1 MATGKKYYW
10 IKIKESFMTSD
21 KVDFLMSQKNGANY
35 IVLYQMLCLKTINT
49 NGELCRELGE
59 VIIPFDE
66 YKIQRDCKYFE
77 IDTIRVAF
85 ELYKKLGMIYVNSDN
100 MLQIA
105 DFNNMVGFETD
116 YATQKRVQRSGKSK
130 ELSVDRRVDRS
141 VDKSVEIVN
150 IDIRDKIL
158 DIDNRYKN
166 KDKDKELDIDSLNN
180 NTNIYNNSENEFKKP
195 TLDEIQLYAD
205 SIKTEMPIDCERFYD
220 HYESVG
226 WYVGK
231 APMVDWKAMV
241 RKWGKR
247 QKSAKELE
255 MEKSKLLKEEEQEK
269 ELTDEDIERIE
280 KLRQRILEKQ
290 EKLKEEDDES
300 IEDIRKS
307 LKEKWKK

>member
-49 NGELCRELGE
+49 DGELCRELGE

-85 ELYKKLGMIYVNSDN
+85 ELYKKLGMIYINSEN

-116 YATQKRVQRSGKSK
+116 YAVQKRIQRINNSAEQG
-130 ELSVDRRVDRS
+130 
-141 VDKSVEIVN
+141 VDKSVDKGVEPVH

-158 DIDNRYKN
+158 DNRYKN
-166 KDKDKELDIDSLNN
+166 KEKDKELNIDSLNN

-195 TLDEIQLYAD
+195 TIDEIQLYAD
-205 SIKTEMPIDCERFYD
+205 SIKTEQPIDCERFYN
-220 HYESVG
+220 HYEALG

-231 APMVDWKAMV
+231 TKMVDWKAMV

-255 MEKSKLLKEEEQEK
+255 MEKSKLLKEEEQKK
-269 ELTDEDIERIE
+269 ELTDEDKERIE
-280 KLRQRILEKQ
+280 KLRQSIFERQ
-290 EKLKEEDDES
+290 EKLKKEDDEP
-300 IEDIRKS
+300 IEDIRKRI
-307 LKEKWKK
+307 KEKVDRMK

>member
-35 IVLYQMLCLKTINT
+35 IVLYQMLCLKTLNT
-49 NGELCRELGE
+49 DGKLARELGE

-85 ELYKKLGMIYVNSDN
+85 ELYKKLGMIYVNSEN

-130 ELSVDRRVDRS
+130 ELSVDKGVDKS

-158 DIDNRYKN
+158 DNRYK
-166 KDKDKELDIDSLNN
+166 DKEFLNN
-180 NTNIYNNSENEFKKP
+180 NIIYNNSNFQKP
-195 TLDEIQLYAD
+195 THAEIQEYIN
-205 SIKTEMPIDCERFYD
+205 SIKTEMPIDVERFYD
-220 HYESVG
+220 YYEAVG
-226 WYVGK
+226 WMVGK
-231 APMVDWKAMV
+231 NPMQDWKA
-241 RKWGKR
+241 RIRGWGKR
-247 QKSAKELE
+247 KKTSKEIEMQESSANNSNNTNNQEECSQEDLDDIKKEL
-255 MEKSKLLKEEEQEK
+255 
-269 ELTDEDIERIE
+269 
-280 KLRQRILEKQ
+280 
-290 EKLKEEDDES
+290 
-300 IEDIRKS
+300 IRKAG
-307 LKEKWKK
+307 LVDRKD

>member
-35 IVLYQMLCLKTINT
+35 IVLYQMLCLKTLNT
-49 NGELCRELGE
+49 DGKLARELGE

-85 ELYKKLGMIYVNSDN
+85 ELYKKLGMIYVNSEN

-130 ELSVDRRVDRS
+130 ELSVDKG
-141 VDKSVEIVN
+141 VDKSVDKMVEPVH

-158 DIDNRYKN
+158 DNRYK
-166 KDKDKELDIDSLNN
+166 DKEFLNN
-180 NTNIYNNSENEFKKP
+180 NIIYNNSNFQKP
-195 TLDEIQLYAD
+195 THAEIQEYIN
-205 SIKTEMPIDCERFYD
+205 SIKTEMPIDVERFYD
-220 HYESVG
+220 YYEAVG
-226 WYVGK
+226 WMVGK
-231 APMVDWKAMV
+231 NPMQDWKA
-241 RKWGKR
+241 RIRGWGKR
-247 QKSAKELE
+247 KKTSKEIEMQESSANNSNNTNNQEECSQEDLDDIKKEL
-255 MEKSKLLKEEEQEK
+255 
-269 ELTDEDIERIE
+269 
-280 KLRQRILEKQ
+280 
-290 EKLKEEDDES
+290 
-300 IEDIRKS
+300 IRKAG
-307 LKEKWKK
+307 LVDRKD

>member
-1 MATGKKYYW
+1 
-10 IKIKESFMTSD
+10 MTSD

-49 NGELCRELGE
+49 DGELCRELGE

-85 ELYKKLGMIYVNSDN
+85 ELYKKLGMIYVNSEN

-116 YATQKRVQRSGKSK
+116 FAAQKRIQRINNST
-130 ELSVDRRVDRS
+130 EQSVDKS
-141 VDKSVEIVN
+141 VDKSVELVH

-158 DIDNRYKN
+158 DIDNRYKD
-166 KDKDKELDIDSLNN
+166 KEKDKELDIESLNYN

-195 TLDEIQLYAD
+195 TLDEIQLYAN
-205 SIKTEMPIDCERFYD
+205 SIKTEQPIDCERFYD

-247 QKSAKELE
+247 QKSAKEIE
-255 MEKSKLLKEEEQEK
+255 MDKSKRVDEEDSEDMYDEK
-269 ELTDEDIERIE
+269 TINE
-280 KLRQRILEKQ
+280 LRQRIKEKA
-290 EKLKEEDDES
+290 EKLK
-300 IEDIRKS
+300 
-307 LKEKWKK
+307 

>member
-1 MATGKKYYW
+1 MAKKRMFTMNIVDSDAFLDMPLSSQCLYFHLNMRADDDGFIGNPKRIARLIGSSEDDLKLLIVKKFVLTFENGVIV
-10 IKIKESFMTSD
+10 IKHWKMHNTLQNDRCTPTNYQDELKQLDIK
-21 KVDFLMSQKNGANY
+21 K
-35 IVLYQMLCLKTINT
+35 
-49 NGELCRELGE
+49 
-59 VIIPFDE
+59 
-66 YKIQRDCKYFE
+66 
-77 IDTIRVAF
+77 
-85 ELYKKLGMIYVNSDN
+85 
-100 MLQIA
+100 
-105 DFNNMVGFETD
+105 
-116 YATQKRVQRSGKSK
+116 
-130 ELSVDRRVDRS
+130 
-141 VDKSVEIVN
+141 DKSYTFNKMFPKCFQNVSTV
-150 IDIRDKIL
+150 L
-158 DIDNRYKN
+158 D
-166 KDKDKELDIDSLNN
+166 LDIDSDKDIDIGFINN

-205 SIKTEMPIDCERFYD
+205 SIKTEVPIDCERFYD

-269 ELTDEDIERIE
+269 ELTDQDIERIE

>member
-35 IVLYQMLCLKTINT
+35 IVLYQMLCLKTLNT
-49 NGELCRELGE
+49 DGKLARELGE

-85 ELYKKLGMIYVNSDN
+85 ELYKKLGMIYVNSEN

-130 ELSVDRRVDRS
+130 ELSVDRSVDRS

-158 DIDNRYKN
+158 DNRYK
-166 KDKDKELDIDSLNN
+166 DKEFLNN
-180 NTNIYNNSENEFKKP
+180 NIIYNNSNFQKP
-195 TLDEIQLYAD
+195 THAEIQEYIN
-205 SIKTEMPIDCERFYD
+205 SIKTEMPIDVERFYD
-220 HYESVG
+220 YYEAVG
-226 WYVGK
+226 WMVGK
-231 APMVDWKAMV
+231 NPMQDWKAMI
-241 RKWGKR
+241 RRWGKR
-247 QKSAKELE
+247 KKTSKEIEMQESSANNSNNTNNQEECSQEDLDDIKKEL
-255 MEKSKLLKEEEQEK
+255 
-269 ELTDEDIERIE
+269 
-280 KLRQRILEKQ
+280 
-290 EKLKEEDDES
+290 
-300 IEDIRKS
+300 IRKAG
-307 LKEKWKK
+307 LVDKKD

>member
-49 NGELCRELGE
+49 DGELCRELGE

-85 ELYKKLGMIYVNSDN
+85 ELFKKLGMIYVNSDN

-105 DFNNMVGFETD
+105 DFNNMVGSETD
-116 YATQKRVQRSGKSK
+116 YAAQKRIQRINNSAEK
-130 ELSVDRRVDRS
+130 SVDKS
-141 VDKSVEIVN
+141 VDKSVELVH

-158 DIDNRYKN
+158 DIDNRYKE
-166 KDKDKELDIDSLNN
+166 KDKELDIDSLNYN

-195 TLDEIQLYAD
+195 TLDEIHLYAN
-205 SIKTEMPIDCERFYD
+205 SIKTEQPVDCERFYD

-247 QKSAKELE
+247 QKSAKEIE
-255 MEKSKLLKEEEQEK
+255 MDKSKRLDEEDSEDMYDEK
-269 ELTDEDIERIE
+269 TINE
-280 KLRQRILEKQ
+280 LRQRIKEKA
-290 EKLKEEDDES
+290 EKLK
-300 IEDIRKS
+300 
-307 LKEKWKK
+307 

>member
-85 ELYKKLGMIYVNSDN
+85 ELYKKLGMIYVNSEN

-141 VDKSVEIVN
+141 VDKSVEIVH

-158 DIDNRYKN
+158 DNRYKN
-166 KDKDKELDIDSLNN
+166 KEKDKELNIDSLNN

-255 MEKSKLLKEEEQEK
+255 MEKSKLSKEEEQEK

-280 KLRQRILEKQ
+280 KLRQSIKDKQ
-290 EKLKEEDDES
+290 EKMK
-300 IEDIRKS
+300 
-307 LKEKWKK
+307 